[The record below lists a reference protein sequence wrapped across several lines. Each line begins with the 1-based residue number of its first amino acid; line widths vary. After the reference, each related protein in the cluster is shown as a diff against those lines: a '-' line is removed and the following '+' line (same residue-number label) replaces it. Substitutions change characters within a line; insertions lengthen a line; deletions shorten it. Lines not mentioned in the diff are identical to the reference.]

1 MIESEITHFA
11 DSAHRERIG
20 NAVPRKAEGHGRG
33 NRPGHPAVARRR
45 IVPAVVDAY
54 LGAPIVTALAVR
66 GGRGVNWSE
75 QTIGRA
81 LARQTFNRKYLVV
94 VPNCIW
100 TGHECDVLAVTE
112 NLRLIDVEIKISR
125 ADLKA
130 DAAKA
135 KWWHQ
140 RYVGAPRRVEEHD
153 ERGRPIRRRNIYA
166 REFELRT
173 WPPKVWKHYYAMP
186 ADIWSDDLLGSLG
199 SPASGVLLLADAGGE
214 LRIRV
219 RRPAKPCR
227 GAEPISPPPRWI
239 SRAWRACACGTPTS
253 AWSRGSGMTPKR
265 PLIRYHGGKW
275 RLAPW
280 IIQHL
285 PPHRCYVEPFGG
297 GASVLLR
304 KPRAYAEV
312 YNDLDDEIVNLF
324 RVARDDGERLALACE
339 LTPLPAA
346 SSKTPT
352 TRPPAIRWNRRGA
365 RSFAA
370 SGFGSAAVTGQS
382 SGFRANSNRSGSTP
396 AHDWMNY
403 PDCLRLVI
411 QRLRGVV
418 IEHRDALDC
427 MARHDSPDT
436 LHYVDPPYVHS
447 TRAFRARAHSY
458 RHEMTDDQHVALA
471 AAARPA
477 GHGGPER
484 LPQRAVRPPL
494 CRLDAID
501 GRSHADGARPR
512 IESLWL
518 SPAVPAPGLLLG
530 DAQLHVGLDLERRNS
545 DEPSL
550 RTKPAAPR
558 ANALPSWSR
567 KAPSGNRTAPT

>member
-1 MIESEITHFA
+1 
-11 DSAHRERIG
+11 
-20 NAVPRKAEGHGRG
+20 
-33 NRPGHPAVARRR
+33 
-45 IVPAVVDAY
+45 
-54 LGAPIVTALAVR
+54 
-66 GGRGVNWSE
+66 
-75 QTIGRA
+75 
-81 LARQTFNRKYLVV
+81 
-94 VPNCIW
+94 
-100 TGHECDVLAVTE
+100 
-112 NLRLIDVEIKISR
+112 
-125 ADLKA
+125 
-130 DAAKA
+130 
-135 KWWHQ
+135 
-140 RYVGAPRRVEEHD
+140 
-153 ERGRPIRRRNIYA
+153 
-166 REFELRT
+166 
-173 WPPKVWKHYYAMP
+173 
-186 ADIWSDDLLGSLG
+186 
-199 SPASGVLLLADAGGE
+199 
-214 LRIRV
+214 
-219 RRPAKPCR
+219 
-227 GAEPISPPPRWI
+227 
-239 SRAWRACACGTPTS
+239 
-253 AWSRGSGMTPKR
+253 MTPKR

-339 LTPLPAA
+339 LTPFARGEFEDAYDQAA
-346 SSKTPT
+346 GDPLEQ
-352 TRPPAIRWNRRGA
+352 ARRTVF
-365 RSFAA
+365 RSF

-471 AAARPA
+471 GALRGLQGMVVLSGYRCELYDSLYA
-477 GHGGPER
+477 GWTR
-484 LPQRAVRPPL
+484 
-494 CRLDAID
+494 ID

-530 DAQLHVGLDLERRNS
+530 DAQLHVGLDLGME
-545 DEPSL
+545 
-550 RTKPAAPR
+550 KF
-558 ANALPSWSR
+558 
-567 KAPSGNRTAPT
+567 

>member
-1 MIESEITHFA
+1 MRRAGGHREPA
-11 DSAHRERIG
+11 AHR
-20 NAVPRKAEGHGRG
+20 RG
-33 NRPGHPAVARRR
+33 
-45 IVPAVVDAY
+45 D
-54 LGAPIVTALAVR
+54 
-66 GGRGVNWSE
+66 
-75 QTIGRA
+75 Q
-81 LARQTFNRKYLVV
+81 
-94 VPNCIW
+94 
-100 TGHECDVLAVTE
+100 
-112 NLRLIDVEIKISR
+112 ISR

-199 SPASGVLLLADAGGE
+199 SPASGVLLADAGGV
-214 LRIRV
+214 RIRV

-227 GAEPISPPPRWI
+227 GAEPISPAAAVDI
-239 SRAWRACACGTPTS
+239 A
-253 AWSRGSGMTPKR
+253 
-265 PLIRYHGGKW
+265 
-275 RLAPW
+275 RLASLRMWDAYERLEQGKRHDARAPDPLPRRKMAPGALDH
-280 IIQHL
+280 QHL

-339 LTPLPAA
+339 LTPFARGEFEDAYDQAA
-346 SSKTPT
+346 GDPLEQ
-352 TRPPAIRWNRRGA
+352 ARRTVF
-365 RSFAA
+365 RSF

-427 MARHDSPDT
+427 MARHDSPT

-471 AAARPA
+471 AA
-477 GHGGPER
+477 
-484 LPQRAVRPPL
+484 LPQA
-494 CRLDAID
+494 
-501 GRSHADGARPR
+501 
-512 IESLWL
+512 W
-518 SPAVPAPGLLLG
+518 
-530 DAQLHVGLDLERRNS
+530 
-545 DEPSL
+545 
-550 RTKPAAPR
+550 
-558 ANALPSWSR
+558 WS
-567 KAPSGNRTAPT
+567 